1 MLQVSLNQTVWP
13 RTRSDKTERL
23 ISEIFD
29 KSIEDIEKLFNFK
42 IDAKSHDSYVDTSY
56 PSTRS
61 EQTCKRRKI
70 SWPIH
75 PSTQPPASTN
85 RFYLEDLREV
95 NELTVDLN
103 LEVDTLHHGRP
114 IGQAIKEIFI

>member
-42 IDAKSHDSYVDTSY
+42 IDAKTHDTYVDTSY
-56 PSTRS
+56 PSSRS
-61 EQTCKRRKI
+61 EQSFKRRKI

-75 PSTQPPASTN
+75 PSPQPPASNN

-95 NELTVDLN
+95 NQLTKDLN
-103 LEVDTLHHGRP
+103 LEVDTIHRGKP
-114 IGQAIKEIFI
+114 IGQTIQEIFI